1 MIRAVVLIRSGGR
14 VRKAV
19 NLAQELKRVT
29 LVTDAYAVFGRFDV
43 VAFLQSRDVR
53 ELFRAVS
60 KATKLLG
67 IMGTETLVEV
77 QGSERSHDYGRGP
90 FSS

>member
-60 KATKLLG
+60 KATKLPG